1 MLLDFCDDFCTIQG
15 SNHGYEYHR
24 HLHQIRQWRLHLLDF
39 QHFHHGW
46 WLNDNSDLDFGD
58 TSKKKKRYCQ
68 YIFQIFFFRN
78 VLVNVLRA
86 SSILLNA
93 REIYL
98 QEWGIRL
105 LIISMIRSRYRCSL
119 VFQSRHLS
127 LAYFGLK
134 ARFGWSS
141 ANGWY
146 HRCTFWRHNGN
157 HHWVL
162 RRWKNKW
169 DIRIHLKQ
177 VDVKKFREIENVG
190 YKLQIENQN

>member
-1 MLLDFCDDFCTIQG
+1 MDMSIIVIFIRFGNDVFISLIFNIFIMDDNWMTILIWILVILL
-15 SNHGYEYHR
+15 R
-24 HLHQIRQWRLHLLDF
+24 
-39 QHFHHGW
+39 
-46 WLNDNSDLDFGD
+46 
-58 TSKKKKRYCQ
+58 KKKRYCQ